1 MEFEKFKKCID
12 TINNTH
18 EKQDL
23 LSKCM
28 EENLS
33 TSTYCIVDI
42 CNDVIKVLIDLL
54 ADYYNCNFEIQE
66 VIDNDISWWL
76 YEEVEKVIYVKENGK
91 ERKIPVPDTYS
102 FWKYLEDNRKKK
114 MCNKKGKK
122 KKNAK

>member
-23 LSKCM
+23 LSKCI

-42 CNDVIKVLIDLL
+42 CNDIIKVLIDLL
-54 ADYYNCNFEIQE
+54 ADYYNCNFEIQD
-66 VIDNDISWWL
+66 VLDNDISWWL

-114 MCNKKGKK
+114 CNKKGKK

>member
-42 CNDVIKVLIDLL
+42 CNDVIKILIDLL
-54 ADYYNCNFEIQE
+54 ADYYDCNFEIQD
-66 VIDNDISWWL
+66 VLDNDISWWL
-76 YEEVEKVIYVKENGK
+76 YEEVEKVIYIKENGK
-91 ERKIPVPDTYS
+91 ERKIPVPDTYA

-114 MCNKKGKK
+114 CNKKGKK

>member
-42 CNDVIKVLIDLL
+42 CNDVIKILIDLL
-54 ADYYNCNFEIQE
+54 ADYYDCNFEIQD
-66 VIDNDISWWL
+66 VLDNDISWWL

-114 MCNKKGKK
+114 CNKKGKK